1 MYWFQW
7 YNEAGDV
14 DKAILV
20 MMKALEKHSA
30 AVTAGG
36 WLLCLILSHCDPLQ
50 MLVIAA
56 VWINIEISIY

>member
-36 WLLCLILSHCDPLQ
+36 
-50 MLVIAA
+50 
-56 VWINIEISIY
+56 